1 MTNNLIT
8 IQDASKLS
16 GKSIQTIRRALKS
29 KKLKFKKQKT
39 PQGFNYMIDKLALCE
54 IYKLNLETPK
64 TETVSESVEK
74 KTEAVKKVEIETT
87 NEKVIKVKAED
98 FHAFART
105 MESLIGQHA
114 EERQSFLR
122 LVNTLQEKIF
132 VLENQIN
139 LLKAPE
145 KKWYQMWK

>member
-1 MTNNLIT
+1 MSNTLIT

-39 PQGFNYMIDKLALCE
+39 PQGFNYLIDKESLYE
-54 IYKLNLETPK
+54 TYKISTEAPKVEVEMKEEK
-64 TETVSESVEK
+64 TETVAK
-74 KTEAVKKVEIETT
+74 KIEIEDTKG
-87 NEKVIKVKAED
+87 EKTIKIKAED
-98 FHAFART
+98 FHSFAMT
-105 MESLIGQHA
+105 MESLINQHA

-145 KKWYQMWK
+145 RKWYQVWK